1 MANTDLSIWYQCIP
15 NMCIVLAQCLVLVDR
30 TLMLVSAYYKKHK
43 TAEVFATNDLHCTVH
58 MHMHACTLVICDI
71 SEYE

>member
-1 MANTDLSIWYQCIP
+1 M
-15 NMCIVLAQCLVLVDR
+15 LAQCLVLVDI

-43 TAEVFATNDLHCTVH
+43 TAEVFAANDLHCTVH
-58 MHMHACTLVICDI
+58 THMHACTLVMCDI